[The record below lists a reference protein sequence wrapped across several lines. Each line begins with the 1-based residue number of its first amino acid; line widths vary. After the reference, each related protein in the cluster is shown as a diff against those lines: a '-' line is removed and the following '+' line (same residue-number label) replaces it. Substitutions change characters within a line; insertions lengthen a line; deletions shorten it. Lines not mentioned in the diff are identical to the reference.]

1 MAADPRCAQS
11 EEGGCIGEIRDTAAD
26 DHGMKQ
32 PVEQS
37 SGEDRMTEEV
47 AHSAKQVRSTA
58 LPDDCFRAGWSAKLR
73 K

>member
-1 MAADPRCAQS
+1 
-11 EEGGCIGEIRDTAAD
+11 
-26 DHGMKQ
+26 MKQ

>member
-1 MAADPRCAQS
+1 MRSNPKKVVASAKSARA
-11 EEGGCIGEIRDTAAD
+11 AAD